1 MYSSIFLLQDIV
13 YKMEIIRTF
22 IKIYWE
28 TDLQIGIGN
37 NFEIGIGKWEIAL
50 KIVKWNAN
58 WGHISFV
65 IIILFLYSNDTC
77 LWKTIIAVI
86 LKVNTLRMEEKNVT

>member
-50 KIVKWNAN
+50 K
-58 WGHISFV
+58 
-65 IIILFLYSNDTC
+65 
-77 LWKTIIAVI
+77 LWSEMQIEVI
-86 LKVNTLRMEEKNVT
+86 LALSLLFYFYIPMIPVFEKTL